1 MTVKILIVLAVAL
14 ALILVIA
21 AFRHPE
27 CRVSRSATIDAP
39 VAAIFSRVNTLR
51 NWADWSPW
59 AKLDPHLEQ
68 TYSGPPAGVG
78 AVSAWSGNAKVGAGR
93 MTITESR
100 PYELVRLRLEFLR
113 PFADTNTAEFR
124 FEPRDGR
131 TTVTWSMT
139 GRTTAY
145 LPRLIGMFINLDAI
159 IGREFDRG
167 LAQLKTLAETK
178 SAADAGAAR

>member
-1 MTVKILIVLAVAL
+1 MIIKIVVVLAVAL

-21 AFRHPE
+21 AFRRPE
-27 CRVSRSATIDAP
+27 SRVARSIVIDAP
-39 VAAIFSRVNTLR
+39 VATVFSRVNTLR
-51 NWADWSPW
+51 NWENWSPW
-59 AKLDPHLEQ
+59 AKLDPRLEQ

-93 MTITESR
+93 MTVTDSR
-100 PYELVRLRLEFLR
+100 PYELVRFRLDFLK
-113 PFADTNTAEFR
+113 PFPGTNTAEFR
-124 FEPRDGR
+124 FEARDGH
-131 TTVTWSMT
+131 TMVTWSMT

-145 LPRLIGMFINLDAI
+145 VPRLIGMFVNLDAI

-178 SAADAGAAR
+178 SAADAGAER